1 MKSLDKNQD
10 KQETVALHAAVI
22 SMQTHLTAACLKQGL
37 KISTTIS
44 QNDGDVPVLSYAISF
59 NTDEPVVF
67 TGQARSAQEPHY
79 QTMFELIHGRMV
91 SEIFPPTIRTVKQDT
106 DEGSN
111 DPVEVPISYWKR
123 RLVIEHDI
131 TVRDPDPKASQSDGL
146 HMLARKS
153 VWVGYNTKSEEIIR
167 VDEGSANFAPETVE
181 RVQYMELGPRGMVVI
196 VIYKDTVRLVQGQQ
210 GTFAEALK
218 TAQAGFEPAGATSAG
233 ASLSSAPTVSLS
245 SLGTAGSSAASSGA
259 VAAISNIDISA
270 MSLAKK
276 ADIKPDS
283 ELGKAI
289 ARLSDRTASGSIRP
303 AHLSIAMTDKIVSI
317 YDLSNS
323 LWDDAR
329 SYEGFKAYLPERG
342 RVAKPNAAVL
352 VVGKSENPR
361 LILETADLLRSK
373 KIYVVFAVEVSNAED
388 YVLDAPQ
395 VRELIAT
402 GFHPLEFG
410 GDFSYLPYIRGNAKM
425 TKNILDDV
433 LTVLKAKILA
443 STPEF
448 KKSPV
453 KKSAATA
460 KRPVVK
466 EKPVAVKKTAKVT
479 PATKRVSRAK
489 KPQSND

>member
-10 KQETVALHAAVI
+10 KQETVALHASVI

-44 QNDGDVPVLSYAISF
+44 QNDGDVPVLSYAIAF

-181 RVQYMELGPRGMVVI
+181 RVQYMELGPRGVVVI

-233 ASLSSAPTVSLS
+233 TSLSSAPTVSLS
-245 SLGTAGSSAASSGA
+245 SLGTAGSSAASSGT
-259 VAAISNIDISA
+259 VAPISNIDISA

-289 ARLSDRTASGSIRP
+289 ARLSDRSASGAIRP
-303 AHLSIAMTDKIVSI
+303 SHLSIALSGKVVSI

-329 SYEGFKAYLPERG
+329 SYEGFKAHMPERG
-342 RVAKPNAAVL
+342 HVAKPDAAVL
-352 VVGKSENPR
+352 VIGKSGDPR
-361 LILETADLLRSK
+361 LIVETAEMLRK
-373 KIYVVFAVEVSNAED
+373 KKLYVVFAVEVSELLKQNP
-388 YVLDAPQ
+388 LDAPY
-395 VRELIAT
+395 VRELIAN
-402 GFHPLEFG
+402 GFHPAEFG
-410 GDFSYLPYIRGNAKM
+410 GNYSYLPYVRGNAKM
-425 TKNILDDV
+425 VKDILNDV
-433 LTVLKAKILA
+433 LVELKVKVPAAKK
-443 STPEF
+443 TPA
-448 KKSPV
+448 KKAPI
-453 KKSAATA
+453 K
-460 KRPVVK
+460 
-466 EKPVAVKKTAKVT
+466 KPVVKKTAKVT